1 MLDEKKR
8 YCAILTAWKKIQTNT
23 VVRDFTCLFLLHVD
37 HFGQH
42 MTGWG
47 PWLFGN
53 NPSQWG
59 SSVPSVQQ
67 THLQSCSIC
76 SSSLW
81 QLLSLSFVVTLRCRD
96 ATTQKLW
103 QLGCSDNLLTFFF
116 PSHQLLPWP
125 LWNINFLSLVRGWEC
140 EGWECLRK

>member
-1 MLDEKKR
+1 MLDEKKKDIAQ
-8 YCAILTAWKKIQTNT
+8 YWQHEKKSKLTLWLEILHACFYYMLIILDN
-23 VVRDFTCLFLLHVD
+23 R
-37 HFGQH
+37 QH

-103 QLGCSDNLLTFFF
+103 QLGCSDNLLTFFS
-116 PSHQLLPWP
+116 PPISSYHGPCETSISSHWLEDG
-125 LWNINFLSLVRGWEC
+125 NARAGSA
-140 EGWECLRK
+140 